1 MLEGAF
7 AMALQYN
14 NPKLKMSLEWYI
26 FIEIKSWILHNR
38 HFLNI
43 SIFSQTIVIIN
54 FVAVG
59 VLNDFTY
66 YYSSQISSMIAL

>member
-38 HFLNI
+38 HFLNTLT
-43 SIFSQTIVIIN
+43 FSQTIVIIN

>member
-43 SIFSQTIVIIN
+43 LIFSQTIVIIN